1 MANIKEIDINDDF
14 ITLGQFL
21 KIADLISSGGEAK
34 HFLMENSVLIN
45 KEVDIRRG
53 RKLYKGDIVEIGSEV
68 YKIC

>member
-1 MANIKEIDINDDF
+1 MANIKEIEINDDF

-45 KEVDIRRG
+45 KEEDTRRG

>member
-1 MANIKEIDINDDF
+1 MANIKEIEINDDF

-34 HFLMENSVLIN
+34 RFLMENSVLIN
-45 KEVDIRRG
+45 KEEDTRRG
-53 RKLYKGDIVEIGSEV
+53 RKLHKGDIVEIGSEV